1 MYLREAAKKSY
12 FLNAI
17 IRNKITFV
25 IRFFLFCCNIFQ
37 KIRGR
42 TKIAASLIRK
52 EIVVQS

>member
-17 IRNKITFV
+17 KEQNNFCYT
-25 IRFFLFCCNIFQ
+25 FFLFCCNIFQ

>member
-1 MYLREAAKKSY
+1 MYLREAAKKVI
-12 FLNAI
+12 FLMPL
-17 IRNKITFV
+17 RNKITFV
-25 IRFFLFCCNIFQ
+25 IRFFCCNIFQ